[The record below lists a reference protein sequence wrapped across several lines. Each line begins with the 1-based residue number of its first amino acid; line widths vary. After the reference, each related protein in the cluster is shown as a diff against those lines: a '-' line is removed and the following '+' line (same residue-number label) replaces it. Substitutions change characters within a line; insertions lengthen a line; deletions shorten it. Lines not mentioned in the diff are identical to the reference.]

1 MRGTEAYLLEEEGG
15 SSETSA
21 EGPGLAARQAGEEQL
36 HPNEES
42 CCHASNTLQS
52 LDCKTAGNGLYLKF
66 IDSRNPASQTA
77 FCSYSFILKKTGD
90 PSTKSGKKL
99 TISMICREQAKRG
112 KQNFIILLNVN
123 VYQVLEEAKAERRLR
138 FTSALFHHLSAIK
151 IQRTLRAHWALESAK
166 RQIHSVI
173 TIQVKSLQ

>member
-1 MRGTEAYLLEEEGG
+1 
-15 SSETSA
+15 
-21 EGPGLAARQAGEEQL
+21 
-36 HPNEES
+36 
-42 CCHASNTLQS
+42 
-52 LDCKTAGNGLYLKF
+52 
-66 IDSRNPASQTA
+66 
-77 FCSYSFILKKTGD
+77 
-90 PSTKSGKKL
+90 
-99 TISMICREQAKRG
+99 MICREQAKRG